1 MRDLNL
7 LATPSR
13 LTLISPALLQHK
25 EMVHKKLTSPGC
37 RVNKMMMKYKFKA
50 RRKVSLKAKKT
61 TKMVMTK
68 KKTKKNTP
76 LANCDDA
83 KGKQLRKD
91 DDQDDEGYSGDNNPE
106 EQAAS
111 NIGDESGNASQRLTP
126 QNSKGTADTK
136 VSGKCSDDHLEP
148 REENTLSIREEM
160 EALGLL
166 DDTISGRATAKQMVF
181 EPIEILEVSAIAEVK
196 KMVEDCM
203 HPLPMPDSGLNLP
216 LKEESEKFEAKQ
228 IKDAIDNHLS
238 PETKKELRTKRTATR
253 TDFMTRKKLAAESL
267 KAACHLPPLAP
278 KKDNGK
284 KTSDKMQLPQEVKGS
299 NELKQNSKSPQ
310 SNENK
315 KDEASA
321 ASSTTARINV
331 YTKKPRKISTEMEK
345 LVEASLPTDK
355 GEESKGPLAA
365 KKLDEKAKGISG
377 EGGSN
382 LPIMRTIEEIKKSK
396 GYRDAPDAPSFSLG
410 FDDVTQKSPIK
421 STTDD
426 FITSSMFDQL
436 CDDAMK
442 NSAKHQDYSTINTNP
457 TINTNHLSPEQETIY
472 NEICKWRSRS
482 GADISYCE

>member
-1 MRDLNL
+1 MRF
-7 LATPSR
+7 SVQ
-13 LTLISPALLQHK
+13 SK
-25 EMVHKKLTSPGC
+25 EKGIPQGKED
-37 RVNKMMMKYKFKA
+37 NKDGDDKEED
-50 RRKVSLKAKKT
+50 
-61 TKMVMTK
+61 
-68 KKTKKNTP
+68 KKNTP

-83 KGKQLRKD
+83 KGKQPRKD
-91 DDQDDEGYSGDNNPE
+91 DDQDDEGYSGANNPE

-203 HPLPMPDSGLNLP
+203 QPLPMPDSGLNLP

-253 TDFMTRKKLAAESL
+253 TDFMTRKKLAAESP

-310 SNENK
+310 VHMVTSFFQHQLVHKLCQLVHHWTSNFYI
-315 KDEASA
+315 
-321 ASSTTARINV
+321 TG
-331 YTKKPRKISTEMEK
+331 YQ
-345 LVEASLPTDK
+345 LPK
-355 GEESKGPLAA
+355 QKFFFNRAM
-365 KKLDEKAKGISG
+365 K
-377 EGGSN
+377 
-382 LPIMRTIEEIKKSK
+382 IKK
-396 GYRDAPDAPSFSLG
+396 
-410 FDDVTQKSPIK
+410 
-421 STTDD
+421 
-426 FITSSMFDQL
+426 
-436 CDDAMK
+436 MK
-442 NSAKHQDYSTINTNP
+442 HLQHHQ
-457 TINTNHLSPEQETIY
+457 QQQ
-472 NEICKWRSRS
+472 
-482 GADISYCE
+482 G

>member
-1 MRDLNL
+1 
-7 LATPSR
+7 
-13 LTLISPALLQHK
+13 
-25 EMVHKKLTSPGC
+25 
-37 RVNKMMMKYKFKA
+37 
-50 RRKVSLKAKKT
+50 
-61 TKMVMTK
+61 
-68 KKTKKNTP
+68 
-76 LANCDDA
+76 
-83 KGKQLRKD
+83 
-91 DDQDDEGYSGDNNPE
+91 
-106 EQAAS
+106 
-111 NIGDESGNASQRLTP
+111 
-126 QNSKGTADTK
+126 
-136 VSGKCSDDHLEP
+136 
-148 REENTLSIREEM
+148 
-160 EALGLL
+160 
-166 DDTISGRATAKQMVF
+166 MVF

-203 HPLPMPDSGLNLP
+203 QPLPMPDFGLNLP

-238 PETKKELRTKRTATR
+238 PKTKKELRTKRTATR
-253 TDFMTRKKLAAESL
+253 TDFMTRKKLAAESP

-278 KKDNGK
+278 KKNNGK
-284 KTSDKMQLPQEVKGS
+284 KTSDKMQPPQEVKGS
-299 NELKQNSKSPQ
+299 NEIKQNSKSPQ

-321 ASSTTARINV
+321 TSSTAARINV
-331 YTKKPRKISTEMEK
+331 YTKKLRKISTEMEK
-345 LVEASLPTDK
+345 LVEVSLPTD
-355 GEESKGPLAA
+355 
-365 KKLDEKAKGISG
+365 KGISG

-482 GADISYCE
+482 GADTSPDAFKSNEITATASELANSMTMGRSLNTIALQVGTFVLSKDPAQRRKKIMSPWVGLKMMMPTEAYYRMVEKAFDFLITEYDLNPDLVPNP